1 MLHELIPYLAVA
13 YIWTYSRVSK
23 TYTCSLIHDPEEMG
37 QLGELGVLF
46 LLFEMGLELSID
58 RLKVKKLVDAM
69 DVTVE

>member
-1 MLHELIPYLAVA
+1 
-13 YIWTYSRVSK
+13 
-23 TYTCSLIHDPEEMG
+23 MG